1 MNITNNTMINVL
13 NYMPIKIIASTNVQ
27 DYVFEPC
34 MEDTPVPM
42 SMTAGEIREI
52 HSKSKLFSDGWLV
65 FDDEVKESVYNF
77 LKIRDWE
84 NILSQVELMNCIISG
99 SKEDVEKLINIK
111 SKGYFERVYGV
122 YVALKQSNMY
132 DISMRVAKAI
142 DYRYKELQ
150 RGIINTQIK
159 LSDTFKADERDK
171 IIAEQKALLE
181 EKEQQVKAMD
191 EALSK
196 AVGGFESKIAEL
208 TKQIE
213 MLTTQTKSEKSEEK
227 EKTPTQSKRG
237 RKPKQAES
245 K

>member
-1 MNITNNTMINVL
+1 
-13 NYMPIKIIASTNVQ
+13 MPIRIIASTNVQ

-42 SMTAGEIREI
+42 TMTAVEIKEI
-52 HSKSKLFSDGWLV
+52 HSKSRLFTDGWLV
-65 FDDEVKESVYNF
+65 FEDDVKESVYNF

-99 SKEDVEKLINIK
+99 SKEDVERLINIK
-111 SKGYFERVYGV
+111 SKGYFERVYGI

-159 LSDTFKADERDK
+159 LSDTFKTDERDK

-181 EKEQQVKAMD
+181 EKEQQANAMS
-191 EALSK
+191 EV
-196 AVGGFESKIAEL
+196 VGNFEKQIAEL

-213 MLTTQTKSEKSEEK
+213 MLTAQTKTDESKEK
-227 EKTPTQSKRG
+227 EGTPTQPKRG
-237 RKPKQAES
+237 RPKKVDS

>member
-1 MNITNNTMINVL
+1 MNITNNTIINVL

-42 SMTAGEIREI
+42 SMTANEVKEI
-52 HSKSKLFSDGWLV
+52 HSKSRLFADGWLV
-65 FDDEVKESVYNF
+65 FEDEVKESVYNF

-111 SKGYFERVYGV
+111 SKGYFERVYGI

-142 DYRYKELQ
+142 EYRYKELQ
-150 RGIINTQIK
+150 RGVINTQIE
-159 LSDTFKADERDK
+159 LSDSFKTDKRDE

-181 EKEQQVKAMD
+181 EKEKEANAMS
-191 EALSK
+191 EV
-196 AVGGFESKIAEL
+196 VGNFEKKIVEL

-213 MLTTQTKSEKSEEK
+213 MLSQTQTKAEKSKEK
-227 EKTPTQSKRG
+227 EETPTQSKRG
-237 RKPKQAES
+237 RPKKTES
-245 K
+245 N

>member
-1 MNITNNTMINVL
+1 MNITNNTIITVL
-13 NYMPIKIIASTNVQ
+13 NYMPIRIIASTNAQ

-42 SMTAGEIREI
+42 TMTAIEIKEI
-52 HSKSKLFSDGWLV
+52 HSKSKLFADGWLV
-65 FDDEVKESVYNF
+65 FEEGSKESVYNF

-84 NILSQVELMNCIISG
+84 NILSQVELMNCILSG

-150 RGIINTQIK
+150 RGVINTQIK
-159 LSDTFKADERDK
+159 LSDTFKTDERDK
-171 IIAEQKALLE
+171 IIAEQQALLD
-181 EKEQQVKAMD
+181 EKDKEAHATREKVGNLEQQ
-191 EALSK
+191 
-196 AVGGFESKIAEL
+196 IAEL

-213 MLTTQTKSEKSEEK
+213 MFSKAQVKTEESK
-227 EKTPTQSKRG
+227 ENEETPTKPKRG
-237 RKPKQAES
+237 RPKKAES
-245 K
+245 N

>member
-1 MNITNNTMINVL
+1 MNITNNTIINVL

-34 MEDTPVPM
+34 MEDTPVPV
-42 SMTAGEIREI
+42 SMTAGELREI
-52 HSKSKLFSDGWLV
+52 HSKSKLFADGWLV

-111 SKGYFERVYGV
+111 SKGYFERVYGI

-150 RGIINTQIK
+150 RGVINTQIK
-159 LSDTFKADERDK
+159 LSDTFKTDERDK

-181 EKEQQVKAMD
+181 QKEQEANAMN
-191 EALSK
+191 EAMSK
-196 AVGGFESKIAEL
+196 VVGNFESQIAEL

-213 MLTTQTKSEKSEEK
+213 MLTAQTKSEKSEEK
-227 EKTPTQSKRG
+227 EETPAQPKRG
-237 RKPKQAES
+237 RPKKTES

>member
-1 MNITNNTMINVL
+1 MNITNNTIINVL

-34 MEDTPVPM
+34 MEDTPVPIT
-42 SMTAGEIREI
+42 MTAIEIKEI
-52 HSKSKLFSDGWLV
+52 HSKSRLFADGWLV
-65 FDDEVKESVYNF
+65 FEDDVKESIYNF

-84 NILSQVELMNCIISG
+84 NILSQVELMNRIISG
-99 SKEDVEKLINIK
+99 SKEDVEQLINIK
-111 SKGYFERVYGV
+111 SKGYFERVYGI

-150 RGIINTQIK
+150 KGIINTQIK
-159 LSDTFKADERDK
+159 LSDTFKTDERDK

-181 EKEQQVKAMD
+181 EKEQQANAMN
-191 EALSK
+191 EV
-196 AVGGFESKIAEL
+196 VGNFEKQIAEL

-213 MLTTQTKSEKSEEK
+213 MLQEAQTQTEKSKEK
-227 EKTPTQSKRG
+227 EETPAQSKRG
-237 RKPKQAES
+237 RPKNTEV

>member
-1 MNITNNTMINVL
+1 MNITNNTIINVL

-42 SMTAGEIREI
+42 SMTAGEVREI
-52 HSKSKLFSDGWLV
+52 HSKSRLFADGWLV
-65 FDDEVKESVYNF
+65 FEDEVKESIYNF

-84 NILSQVELMNCIISG
+84 NILSQVELMKCIISG

-150 RGIINTQIK
+150 KGIINTQIK
-159 LSDTFKADERDK
+159 LSDAFKTDERDK

-181 EKEQQVKAMD
+181 EKEKEANAMS
-191 EALSK
+191 EV
-196 AVGGFESKIAEL
+196 VGNFEKKIAEL

-213 MLTTQTKSEKSEEK
+213 MLSQTQTKEEKSNEK
-227 EKTPTQSKRG
+227 EETPTQSKRG
-237 RKPKQAES
+237 RPKKTES

>member
-1 MNITNNTMINVL
+1 MNITNNTIINVL

-34 MEDTPVPM
+34 MEDTPVPIT
-42 SMTAGEIREI
+42 MTAIEIKEI
-52 HSKSKLFSDGWLV
+52 HSKSRLFADGWLV
-65 FDDEVKESVYNF
+65 FEDDVKESIYNF

-84 NILSQVELMNCIISG
+84 NILSQVELMNRIISG
-99 SKEDVEKLINIK
+99 SKEDVEQLINIK
-111 SKGYFERVYGV
+111 SKGYFERVYGI

-150 RGIINTQIK
+150 KGIINTQIK

-181 EKEQQVKAMD
+181 EKEQQANAMN
-191 EALSK
+191 EV
-196 AVGGFESKIAEL
+196 VGNFEKQIAEL

-213 MLTTQTKSEKSEEK
+213 MLQKAQTQTEKSKEK
-227 EKTPTQSKRG
+227 EETPAQSKRG
-237 RKPKQAES
+237 RPKNTEV

>member
-1 MNITNNTMINVL
+1 MNITNNTIITVL

-42 SMTAGEIREI
+42 TMTAGEIKEI
-52 HSKSKLFSDGWLV
+52 HSKSRLFADGWLV
-65 FDDEVKESVYNF
+65 FEDNSKADVYNF
-77 LKIRDWE
+77 LRVKDWE

-99 SKEDVEKLINIK
+99 SKDDVEKLINIK
-111 SKGYFERVYGV
+111 SKGYFERVYGI

-150 RGIINTQIK
+150 RGVINTQIK
-159 LSDTFKADERDK
+159 LSDTFKTDERDK

-181 EKEQQVKAMD
+181 QKEQEANAMN
-191 EALSK
+191 EAMSK
-196 AVGGFESKIAEL
+196 VVGNFESQIAEL

-213 MLTTQTKSEKSEEK
+213 MLTAQTKSKKSEEK
-227 EKTPTQSKRG
+227 EETPAQPKRG
-237 RKPKQAES
+237 RPKKTES

>member
-1 MNITNNTMINVL
+1 MNITNNTIINVL

-34 MEDTPVPM
+34 MEDTPVPIT
-42 SMTAGEIREI
+42 MTAIEIKEI
-52 HSKSKLFSDGWLV
+52 HSKSRLFADGWLV
-65 FDDEVKESVYNF
+65 FEDDVKESIYNF

-84 NILSQVELMNCIISG
+84 NILSQVELMNRIISG
-99 SKEDVEKLINIK
+99 SKEDVEQLINIK
-111 SKGYFERVYGV
+111 SKGYFERVYGI

-150 RGIINTQIK
+150 KGIINTQIK
-159 LSDTFKADERDK
+159 LSDTFKTDERDK

-181 EKEQQVKAMD
+181 EKEQQANAMN
-191 EALSK
+191 EV
-196 AVGGFESKIAEL
+196 VGNFEKQIAEL

-213 MLTTQTKSEKSEEK
+213 MLQKAQTQTEKSKEK
-227 EKTPTQSKRG
+227 EETPAQSKRG
-237 RKPKQAES
+237 RPKNTEV

>member
-1 MNITNNTMINVL
+1 
-13 NYMPIKIIASTNVQ
+13 MPIRIIASTNVQ

-42 SMTAGEIREI
+42 TMTAVEIKEI
-52 HSKSKLFSDGWLV
+52 HSKSRLFTDGWLV
-65 FDDEVKESVYNF
+65 FEDDVKESVYNF

-99 SKEDVEKLINIK
+99 SKEDVERLINIK
-111 SKGYFERVYGV
+111 SKGYFERVYGI

-159 LSDTFKADERDK
+159 LSDTFKTDERDK

-181 EKEQQVKAMD
+181 EKEQQANAM
-191 EALSK
+191 SK
-196 AVGGFESKIAEL
+196 VVGNFEKQIAEL

-213 MLTTQTKSEKSEEK
+213 MLTAQTKTDENEEK
-227 EKTPTQSKRG
+227 EETPTQPKRG
-237 RKPKQAES
+237 RPKKVDS